1 MRLDWASLLEILQQ
15 STRVV
20 LTSHVRPDCDALGSE
35 LGMAAILESLGK
47 HVRIVNAQA
56 TPPNLKW
63 IDPQGKIESLA
74 TGVKPADLSDRDL
87 VIVLDTSAWAQL
99 GAMGDV
105 LKKMRDKVVVIDH
118 HVSEDNLSDRWFKD
132 TTAEATSRIVSEIA
146 QRLRVTLTESI
157 ATPLFAALATD
168 TGWFRFP
175 STTAETFRIAAR
187 LVDAHASPP
196 AIYCEIC
203 EQDSIAR
210 LHLIGRTLCGATVS
224 HDGKIITSSLRSSDI
239 KETGAVPS
247 DTEDLVNLTLA
258 VKGTQM
264 AVILIE
270 QSDGRIKV
278 SFRSRSHVDASEL
291 AARFGGGGHKA
302 AAGAILDGPFES
314 ACERVAVAVDQCWQ
328 NGQVV
333 PVPGAK

>member
-1 MRLDWASLLEILQQ
+1 MMRLDWASLLEILKA
-15 STRVV
+15 SRRVV

-56 TPPNLKW
+56 TPANLAW
-63 IDPQGKIESLA
+63 IDPQGKVESLA
-74 TGVKPADLSDRDL
+74 SGVKPADLSDRDL
-87 VIVLDTSAWAQL
+87 LIVLDTSAWAQL
-99 GAMGDV
+99 GAMADV
-105 LKKMRDKVVVIDH
+105 VKKMREKVVVIDH
-118 HVSEDNLSDRWFKD
+118 HMSEDNLCDRWFKD
-132 TTAEATSRIVSEIA
+132 TTAEATSRIVSEVA
-146 QRLRVTLTESI
+146 QRLRVPLTKEI

-187 LVDAHASPP
+187 FVDAQASPP

-210 LHLIGRTLCGATVS
+210 LHLIGRTLSGALTS
-224 HDGKIITSSLRSSDI
+224 HEGKIITSLLRASDI
-239 KETGAVPS
+239 KETGALSS

-264 AVILIE
+264 AIILIE
-270 QSDGRIKV
+270 QTDGRIKV
-278 SFRSRSHVDASEL
+278 SFRSRSHVDASVL

-302 AAGAILDGPFES
+302 AAGAILDGPLD
-314 ACERVAVAVDQCWQ
+314 AARDRVATAVDEAWLAD
-328 NGQVV
+328 VV
-333 PVPGAK
+333 VA